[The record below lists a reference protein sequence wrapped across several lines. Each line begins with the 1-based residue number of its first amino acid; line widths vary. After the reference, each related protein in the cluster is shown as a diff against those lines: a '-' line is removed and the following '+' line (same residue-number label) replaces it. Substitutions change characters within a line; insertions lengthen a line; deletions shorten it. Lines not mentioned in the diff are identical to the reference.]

1 MPENS
6 KSGILPVVQSNE
18 FLPPISVWTTAGGV
32 FLTVTVGTA
41 FAVAAVTQ
49 YSVTVKAVATFR
61 PTGELRI
68 VQAAVAGTVERIEVK
83 ENQEVKKGQA
93 LARLDDG
100 RQQTQKSQLQGNI
113 EQLGLQLIQIDAQVK
128 SLDSQIA
135 AETDGMNRAVGGA
148 QAEVRRMERD
158 YQDRKITA
166 AAEVREAEANWKQAR
181 EGLEKARAELKSA
194 EAQLQSVAASLKVA
208 KSKRDRYEPLVEAGA
223 LAREQFEEAQL
234 GVEQLEQTLESQKA
248 ILQAQIQEIQ
258 RQESGVE
265 AARARVEGVSSALN
279 PSDAAVAAARENIA
293 REQAMGEAAIARLNQ
308 ERLFLIQQRVEIDNQ
323 LSRNRQELQQI
334 DRDQSQSIIRAPAD
348 GIILQLNLRNPGQ
361 VVQAGSAIASIAPR
375 GAPLEVKARVEARD
389 IGKVAVGQTVS
400 LRVSACPYPDYGTLK
415 GVVSAISPDALAAVP
430 PSLVSATT
438 AVYEVTVVP
447 ETLSLNSGDR
457 LCAMQAGM
465 EARADIIT
473 SRETLLSFILRK
485 ARLIADL

>member
-1 MPENS
+1 MPEDS

-18 FLPPISVWTTAGGV
+18 FLPPISVWTTAGGL
-32 FLTVTVGTA
+32 FLAITVGAA
-41 FAVAAVTQ
+41 FAAVAVTQ
-49 YSVTVKAVATFR
+49 YSVTVKAGATFR

-68 VQAAVAGTVERIEVK
+68 VQAAVEGTVQAIEVK
-83 ENQEVKKGQA
+83 ENQAVKKGEA

-100 RQQTQKSQLQGNI
+100 RLQTQKSQLQGNI

-128 SLDSQIA
+128 SLDSQIT
-135 AETDGMNRAVGGA
+135 AEIDRMNRAVA
-148 QAEVRRMERD
+148 AAIAEVRRLERD

-166 AAEVREAEANWKQAR
+166 AAEVREAEANWKQAQ

-223 LAREQFEEAQL
+223 LSREQFEEAQL

-248 ILQAQIQEIQ
+248 ILQAQTQEIQ
-258 RQESGVE
+258 RQESAVE
-265 AARARVEGVSSALN
+265 AAIARVEGVSSALN
-279 PSDAAVAAARENIA
+279 PSDAAVTAARENIA
-293 REQAMGEAAIARLNQ
+293 QEQAIGFANVARLNQ
-308 ERLFLIQQRVEIDNQ
+308 ERQYLVQQRAEIDHQ
-323 LSRNRQELQQI
+323 LSRDRQERQQI
-334 DRDQSQSIIRAPAD
+334 DRDKTQSIIRAPAD

-361 VVQAGSAIASIAPR
+361 VLQKGESIASIAPSD
-375 GAPLEVKARVEARD
+375 APLEVKAGVEARD
-389 IGKVAVGQTVS
+389 IGKVAVGQTVY

-415 GVVSAISPDALAAVP
+415 SVVAAISPDALAVAP
-430 PSLVSATT
+430 PARLGSTT

-457 LCAMQAGM
+457 PCSMQAGI

-473 SRETLLSFILRK
+473 SRETVLSFILRK